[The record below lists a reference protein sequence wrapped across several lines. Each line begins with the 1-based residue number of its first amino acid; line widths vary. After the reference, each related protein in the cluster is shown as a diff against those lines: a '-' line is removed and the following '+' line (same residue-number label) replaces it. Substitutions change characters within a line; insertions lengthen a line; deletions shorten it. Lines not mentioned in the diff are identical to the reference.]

1 MQDSKEKHSLFLGE
15 LRAGT
20 QNLLPRLHFSHCVL
34 LQVTIPKNGEDVS
47 LKLVVHSK
55 NTVDMPLSVNVS
67 VQAMR
72 HNGTP
77 AVNIQSEV
85 KQGTLQPGKGDSSS
99 GQMWLL
105 NFGLFKANY

>member
-1 MQDSKEKHSLFLGE
+1 M
-15 LRAGT
+15 
-20 QNLLPRLHFSHCVL
+20 
-34 LQVTIPKNGEDVS
+34 LQVTVPKNGEDVS

-55 NTVDMPLSVNVS
+55 NTVYMLLSVNIS

-77 AVNIQSEV
+77 AVNIQRV
-85 KQGTLQPGKGDSSS
+85 AKQETLQPGKGDSSS

-105 NFGLFKANY
+105 NFG